1 MHELRK
7 DPVLSRWVAVLEDS
21 LGPEDYDV
29 FHKDEKEGQC
39 VLCPTGEADWLV
51 KSIQSPTPLLVP
63 EGELGRR
70 GAGMYDKMN
79 SIGINEIII
88 ESPEHDKPPEDI
100 GPEQMTRVV
109 ELMKERLLEIVK
121 DERLR
126 FALISKNSGALAGS
140 LSSHPHSQII
150 ATPIIPMRIK
160 AELDGAKTYYAYKE
174 RCIFCDML
182 DEEMRVQKRVV
193 IETEHFL
200 AFCPFA
206 SKFSFESWVVPK
218 RHMCEFQ
225 SMSPEETEDLGRV
238 MTSLLR
244 KMRSVLRE
252 PSYSYVVHAA
262 PQRIPRRN
270 HWHTLGDDYHWH
282 IEIVPRLFRTSGFEW
297 GSGFYVLSTSPEEAA
312 KYFREDLKA

>member
-7 DPVLSRWVAVLEDS
+7 DPVLSRWVAVLENS
-21 LGPEDYDV
+21 LGPEDYDL
-29 FHKDEKEGQC
+29 FHKDEQDGQC

-70 GAGMYDKMN
+70 GVGMYDKMN

-150 ATPIIPMRIK
+150 ATPVIPMRIK

-182 DEEMRVQKRVV
+182 DEEMRVKSRVI

-206 SKFSFESWVVPK
+206 SKFSFESWVLPK

-225 SMSPEETEDLGRV
+225 SMNSEETEDLGRV

-282 IEIVPRLFRTSGFEW
+282 IEIVPRLFKTSGFEW
-297 GSGFYVLSTSPEEAA
+297 GSGFYVLSTAPEEAA
-312 KYFREDLKA
+312 KYFRED

>member
-1 MHELRK
+1 
-7 DPVLSRWVAVLEDS
+7 
-21 LGPEDYDV
+21 
-29 FHKDEKEGQC
+29 
-39 VLCPTGEADWLV
+39 
-51 KSIQSPTPLLVP
+51 
-63 EGELGRR
+63 
-70 GAGMYDKMN
+70 MYDKMN

-150 ATPIIPMRIK
+150 ATPVIPMRIK

-182 DEEMRVQKRVV
+182 DEEMRVKSRVI

-206 SKFSFESWVVPK
+206 SKFSFESWVLPK

-225 SMSPEETEDLGRV
+225 SMNSEETEDLGRV

-282 IEIVPRLFRTSGFEW
+282 IEIVPRLFKTSGFEW
-297 GSGFYVLSTSPEEAA
+297 GSGFYVLSTAPEEAA
-312 KYFREDLKA
+312 KYFRED

>member
-7 DPVLSRWVAVLEDS
+7 DPVLSRWVAVLENS
-21 LGPEDYDV
+21 LGPGEYDV
-29 FHKDEKEGQC
+29 FHKEEKGGQC
-39 VLCPTGEADWLV
+39 VLCPTGGADWLV

-79 SIGINEIII
+79 CIGVNEIII
-88 ESPEHDKPPEDI
+88 ESPEHDTPPEDM
-100 GPEQMTRVV
+100 GPGQMKRVM
-109 ELMKERLLEIVK
+109 ELMKERLLEITK
-121 DERLR
+121 DERIR
-126 FALISKNSGALAGS
+126 YALICKNSGVLAGS

-150 ATPIIPMRIK
+150 ATPVIPMRIK

-174 RCIFCDML
+174 RCIYCDML
-182 DEEMRVQKRVV
+182 DEELRVRSRVV
-193 IETEHFL
+193 IETEHFT

-225 SMSPEETEDLGRV
+225 SMSPEETDDLGGV
-238 MTSLLR
+238 MTFILKR
-244 KMRSVLRE
+244 MRSILRE
-252 PSYSYVVHAA
+252 PSYSYVVHTA

-282 IEIVPRLFRTSGFEW
+282 VEIVPRLFKTSGFEW

-312 KYFREDLKA
+312 RYLRGD

>member
-7 DPVLSRWVAVLEDS
+7 DPVLSRWVAVLENS
-21 LGPEDYDV
+21 LGPGDYDL
-29 FHKDEKEGQC
+29 FHKEEKGGQC
-39 VLCPTGEADWLV
+39 VLCLTGGSDWLV

-70 GAGMYDKMN
+70 GVGMYDKMN
-79 SIGINEIII
+79 SIGVNEIII
-88 ESPEHDKPPEDI
+88 ESPEHDKPPEDL
-100 GPEQMTRVV
+100 GPEQMKRVM
-109 ELMKERLLEIVK
+109 ELMKERLLEIAK

-126 FALISKNSGALAGS
+126 YVLLCKNSGLLAGS
-140 LSSHPHSQII
+140 LSSHPHSQLI
-150 ATPIIPMRIK
+150 ATPVIPMRIK

-182 DEEMRVQKRVV
+182 DEELRVRSRV
-193 IETEHFL
+193 
-200 AFCPFA
+200 A

-225 SMSPEETEDLGRV
+225 SMSPEETEDLGHV

-262 PQRIPRRN
+262 PQRIPKRN

-282 IEIVPRLFRTSGFEW
+282 IEIVPRLFKTSGFEW

-312 KYFREDLKA
+312 RYLRED